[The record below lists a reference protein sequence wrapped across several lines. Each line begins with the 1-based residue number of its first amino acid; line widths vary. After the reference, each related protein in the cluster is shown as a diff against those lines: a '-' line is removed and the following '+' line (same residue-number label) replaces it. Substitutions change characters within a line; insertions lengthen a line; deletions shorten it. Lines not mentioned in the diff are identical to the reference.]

1 VAAGAAVSDDA
12 VRVFIVLA
20 GYGLLMWAV
29 YEMAWYAVGM

>member
-1 VAAGAAVSDDA
+1 MDDF
-12 VRVFIVLA
+12 VYIVVVLA